1 MMSISA
7 EPSLV
12 DQHSAVACSPAEPLW
27 NQASASLSEKKTTQ
41 SSSHPKSSRVP
52 FCIFKMKDKCWK
64 ITFEVSDLPAA
75 RAWSRGSA
83 ATRNASK
90 EFTEITRLMST
101 MDSLSF
107 CKSFFIS
114 PFFCLVYSRWTKA
127 GTTTTSWMRR
137 IGGRL
142 KILQHWKQ
150 IEGNWCFD
158 LEIIFYIQEMPYQK
172 NTNLAGQGFFPY
184 PMDGLRKNSA
194 RLFGGR
200 GSPGSSNLASQDIFC
215 TSHVCHVSIKNL
227 IHWNPLVHCQT
238 WDQRERLRD

>member
-1 MMSISA
+1 MKSG
-7 EPSLV
+7 
-12 DQHSAVACSPAEPLW
+12 
-27 NQASASLSEKKTTQ
+27 LSFTLRKKSTQ
-41 SSSHPKSSRVP
+41 SWSHPGKLTGFSILYLQDSVETKFRTCQQP
-52 FCIFKMKDKCWK
+52 GPGAEALLQRI
-64 ITFEVSDLPAA
+64 
-75 RAWSRGSA
+75 
-83 ATRNASK
+83 NASK

-107 CKSFFIS
+107 CESFFRS
-114 PFFCLVYSRWTKA
+114 PFFCLLVFSRWTKA

-158 LEIIFYIQEMPYQK
+158 LGIIFYIQEMPYQE
-172 NTNLAGQGFFPY
+172 NTNLLAGQGVKPI
-184 PMDGLRKNSA
+184 MDCLRKNSA

-215 TSHVCHVSIKNL
+215 TSHVSIKNL

-238 WDQRERLRD
+238 WEDQREKLRD